1 MKADVALALTGLVLL
16 VLALL
21 NAWATRAVLLDG
33 LSSRNQRA
41 AQITFVWL
49 VPLIGALLTLYLKR
63 GQSEAP
69 SGKYREDRELG
80 DDYGYLRPHLHL
92 RRTDTT
98 RLSESAGSGET
109 ATSD

>member
-1 MKADVALALTGLVLL
+1 MKADVALTLTGLVLL

-33 LSSRNQRA
+33 LSSRSQRA

-63 GQSEAP
+63 GHSEAP
-69 SGKYREDRELG
+69 SGRYREDRELG
-80 DDYGYLRPHLHL
+80 DDFGYLRPH
-92 RRTDTT
+92 RGRTGTTT
-98 RLSESAGSGET
+98 RPSESAGSGEA